1 MKGFVLF
8 LVCFSCFRHGFSST
22 DPRDVSALNSVS
34 NQWRNTPPSW
44 KNPDPCDQW
53 EGVNCSNSRVIEL
66 KPFNMDIKG
75 SLSSDIGNLSEL
87 QELDLSYNP
96 NLEGP
101 LPTSIGNLK
110 QLRILRLINCK
121 FSGVIP
127 DEVGTLPNLQ
137 ILSLNK
143 NQFVGPIPPS
153 LGQLSNLT
161 WLDLA
166 ENRLNGTIPT
176 AENEAPGL
184 DLLVKTLHF
193 HLNKN
198 ELSGNIPSG
207 FFSSNLVAIH
217 ILLDHNNLSGG
228 IPESIGLVKTLEV
241 LRLDNNS
248 LNGIVPTS
256 ISNLTNLHVL
266 NLANNKLQQMPNLT
280 GMQEL
285 YSLDLSN
292 NSFDSS
298 EAPAWFSD
306 LQNLRTLIVESGNLH
321 GEIPETLF
329 AYPYLQEVRL
339 NNNQFNGTLNMGSN
353 TGQNLS
359 MVNFQNNNFTSV
371 TLSTS
376 YNNTIILEGNP
387 VCSNP
392 RLETTEYCNQQQD
405 GNRVPDSTGRCSRP
419 YEGMLL
425 CRAPSFSGND
435 IPGNLPSMRDR
446 MTARLSGIPV
456 TYQIPGFSFDEDNYL
471 RVELQI
477 CSSEARY
484 FTRNETLHWFDFTSQ
499 NLNLDRR
506 IYGPCYF
513 DPQIYDYGNKVNR
526 GLIIGIAVGGAAAL
540 LVIAG
545 LSTYALWQKKRAR
558 KAIILANPFATW
570 GSNGEEDGDAPQ
582 IKLAR
587 YFSLDDLRKLTNGFS
602 EDNAIGSGGYG
613 QVYKGMLSDGQLVA
627 IKRSRKGSMQGGLEF
642 KTEIEML
649 SRVHHKNLVDLV
661 GFCFEKGERTL
672 VYEYIPNGTLTEN
685 LSGKRGL
692 QLDWKKRLSIALDS
706 ARGLAYLHELAK
718 PTIIHR
724 DVKSSNILLDENFT
738 AKVADFG
745 LSMLVL
751 DAERDHV
758 STGVKG
764 TLGYLDPE
772 YFMTQQ
778 LTAKSDVYSFGV
790 VLLELITGRL
800 PIVEGKYVVREV
812 RMALDVQE
820 EVFYGLRDIIDP
832 ALLQNTRYL
841 VGFKRFVGVA
851 LLCLEESS
859 ASRPTMNDVAK
870 EIEIILKECEP
881 KPKENYSTSALPAA
895 YFGIARDGPNPTSDD
910 FAGGSGLNSGAG
922 YDGDEYLLSAR

>member
-1 MKGFVLF
+1 MKGFLLF

-34 NQWRNTPPSW
+34 SQWKNTPPSW
-44 KNPDPCDQW
+44 KNSDPCNQW
-53 EGVNCSNSRVIEL
+53 EGVNCSNSRVIGL
-66 KPFNMDIKG
+66 KVCNMDIKG

-87 QELDLSYNP
+87 EELDLSFNP

-110 QLRILRLINCK
+110 NLKVLRLIGCK
-121 FSGVIP
+121 FSGLIP
-127 DEVGTLPNLQ
+127 DEVGTLPNLEV
-137 ILSLNK
+137 LSLNT

-153 LGQLSNLT
+153 LGWLSNLT

-166 ENRLNGTIPT
+166 ENKLNGSIPT
-176 AENEAPGL
+176 SANEASGL
-184 DLLVKTLHF
+184 DQLVKTKHF

-217 ILLDHNNLSGG
+217 ILLDHNNLTGE

-248 LNGIVPTS
+248 LNGNVPTN
-256 ISNLTNLHVL
+256 INNLTSLNVL
-266 NLANNKLQQMPNLT
+266 NLANNKLQRMSNLT
-280 GMQEL
+280 GMQQL
-285 YSLDLSN
+285 NYLDLSN
-292 NSFDSS
+292 NSFESS

-306 LQNLRTLIVESGNLH
+306 LQNLTTLIIESGNLH

-329 AYPYLQEVRL
+329 AYPNLQELRL
-339 NNNQFNGTLNMGSN
+339 NNNHFNGTLNMGSN
-353 TGQNLS
+353 IGQNLS

-371 TLSTS
+371 TLSSS
-376 YNNTIILEGNP
+376 YDETLILKGNP
-387 VCSNP
+387 VCSNAH
-392 RLETTEYCNQQQD
+392 LYTTVYCNQQQD
-405 GNRVPDSTGRCSRP
+405 GNRPADSSNGRCSRP
-419 YEGMLL
+419 YEGMVL

-435 IPGNLPSMRDR
+435 ILDNLPQMQSRLAEM
-446 MTARLSGIPV
+446 LSGIPV
-456 TYQIPGFSFDEDNYL
+456 SFQMPSFSFDEDNYL
-471 RVELQI
+471 QVELQI
-477 CSSEARY
+477 CPLNFTD
-484 FTRNETLHWFDFTSQ
+484 FTRNQTLRWFDFTSQ
-499 NLNLDRR
+499 SMNLPE
-506 IYGPCYF
+506 IYGPCYLN
-513 DPQIYDYGNKVNR
+513 PQPYAYEHKVNR
-526 GLIIGIAVGGAAAL
+526 RWIIGVAVGAAAAL
-540 LVIAG
+540 LIISG

-558 KAIILANPFATW
+558 KAITLANPFASW

-587 YFSLDDLRKLTNGFS
+587 YFSLDDLRKITNGFS
-602 EDNAIGSGGYG
+602 EDNEIGAGGYG
-613 QVYKGMLSDGQLVA
+613 QVYKGMLPEGLLVA

-649 SRVHHKNLVDLV
+649 SRVHHKNLVELV

-672 VYEYIPNGTLTEN
+672 VYEYISNGTLTEN

-706 ARGLAYLHELAK
+706 AKGLAYLHELAK

-724 DVKSSNILLDENFT
+724 DVKSSNILLDENLT

-745 LSMLVL
+745 LSTLVL
-751 DAERDHV
+751 DAERDHA

-790 VLLELITGRL
+790 VLLELMTGKL

-820 EVFYGLRDIIDP
+820 EEFYGLRDTIDP
-832 ALLQNTRYL
+832 ALLQNSSYL

-851 LLCLEESS
+851 LRCVEESS
-859 ASRPTMNDVAK
+859 VSRPTMNDVAK
-870 EIEIILKECEP
+870 EIESILKEYE
-881 KPKENYSTSALPAA
+881 PKENPAPALSGA
-895 YFGIARDGPNPTSDD
+895 YFGIARDGPNPITSAE
-910 FAGGSGLNSGAG
+910 FAFGSGVTSGTG
-922 YDGDEYLLSAR
+922 YDGDDYLLSAR